1 MDDHPS
7 ILVDEEFQLAVPS
20 NNFFCDWPAADDN
33 GQDD

>member
-1 MDDHPS
+1 MDD
-7 ILVDEEFQLAVPS
+7 EELADAFPS